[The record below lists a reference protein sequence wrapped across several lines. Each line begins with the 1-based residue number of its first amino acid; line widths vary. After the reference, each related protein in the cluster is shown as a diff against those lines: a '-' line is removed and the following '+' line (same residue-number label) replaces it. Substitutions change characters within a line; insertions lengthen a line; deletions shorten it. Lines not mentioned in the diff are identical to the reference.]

1 MVHPLTIRR
10 ADDNDIPEL
19 MRIRASVRE
28 NILSDPAK
36 VPASL
41 VREFILHSGIWVW
54 EEGGSIVGF
63 SSADTR
69 DGSIWALFIEP
80 SAEGRGIG
88 RALLA
93 RAVEDLRRKNW
104 KQVRLTTEI
113 GSRADTFYR
122 LQGWREGGV
131 SQSGERIFL
140 LDL

>member
-1 MVHPLTIRR
+1 MRR
-10 ADDNDIPEL
+10 AHAEDIPEI

-28 NILSDPAK
+28 NKLSDPAK

-41 VREFILHSGIWVW
+41 VLEFIAHSGIWLW
-54 EEGGSIVGF
+54 QEHSRILGF

-80 SAEGRGIG
+80 GAEGRGIG

-93 RAVEDLRRKNW
+93 KAVEDLRVKGWRDA
-104 KQVRLTTEI
+104 RLTTEI
-113 GSRADTFYR
+113 GSRADSFYR
-122 LQGWREGGV
+122 LQGWRDGGV
-131 SQSGERIFL
+131 SPSGERIFL